1 MPTTLMNTTRISTAT
16 LIVTLPFI
24 NGCAMLNVKQIAYEV
39 LAQEDCR
46 RNQLE
51 SFCARGFA
59 REYHEYEQTRQEFMR
74 SETESPWRAEAETM
88 VGRAK

>member
-1 MPTTLMNTTRISTAT
+1 MLMNTIRFSTAT
-16 LIVTLPFI
+16 LLCALPFI
-24 NGCAMLNVKQIAYEV
+24 NGCALVNVKQIAYEV

-59 REYHEYEQTRQEFMR
+59 QEYHEYEQTRREFMR
-74 SETESPWRAEAETM
+74 SEADSPWRADADTM
-88 VGRAK
+88 LGSAN